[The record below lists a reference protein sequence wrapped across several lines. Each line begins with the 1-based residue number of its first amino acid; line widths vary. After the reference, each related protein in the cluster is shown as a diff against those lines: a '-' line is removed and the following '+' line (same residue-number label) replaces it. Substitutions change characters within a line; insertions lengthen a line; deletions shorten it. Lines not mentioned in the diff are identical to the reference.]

1 MAYISNTPRGPL
13 TKYGGASISAPGSK
27 VKPPANKGTTG
38 VTFGMPTNITNAQI
52 PSPNV
57 GNTQTSTPSAVT
69 GNAFSGY
76 TPMPPSSMEPNNRS
90 GGTPYKPQTAPAPAN
105 AGGGGLASP
114 GNYNPNQEG
123 MSNLMTGLG
132 DLASTLQSYQ
142 KGLVAP
148 SGLNKYGLDNGKG
161 LSGYNYDK
169 DGNASGKKSPSQFGQ
184 FTEGLYEKKGPSKDQ
199 SDYLRKVE
207 EASRRG
213 EEIGQRAQEISDMYG
228 SEIARVGNLGAGAVA
243 GNMSTGTDVVGRGN
257 ANLAAD
263 SANNRMSALSAAQAA
278 ALQGTGQQLEASQ
291 QGITGMNN
299 ALTGANTQQQLGQ
312 QALQA
317 GGQLAQP
324 QVAQYGQTVFDPLT
338 GQYTGAGGAMDPGVQ
353 SQQLAQQVM
362 SGQMTYD
369 QAMASLGYAG
379 GAGTNFLNNALT
391 SMGGNPLE
399 LQAQNAAQQAN
410 IATEG
415 TAETNVALTGY
426 DNATQTYMKM
436 QNASQAAKSQAA
448 DLLNVMNT
456 VQVNN
461 QPLLRANT
469 AINRIAEET
478 NDPGV
483 KAFQVALQEAQ
494 ALYQRLLFA
503 GTGTPTGVEQR
514 ALAVLD
520 GSATPEVTA
529 AAIQQLEGA
538 ANNMLRAQEQ
548 TMNDFRGMINSGGQS
563 GGGNAP
569 TGGSGGIW
577 DW

>member
-1 MAYISNTPRGPL
+1 
-13 TKYGGASISAPGSK
+13 
-27 VKPPANKGTTG
+27 
-38 VTFGMPTNITNAQI
+38 
-52 PSPNV
+52 
-57 GNTQTSTPSAVT
+57 
-69 GNAFSGY
+69 
-76 TPMPPSSMEPNNRS
+76 
-90 GGTPYKPQTAPAPAN
+90 
-105 AGGGGLASP
+105 
-114 GNYNPNQEG
+114 
-123 MSNLMTGLG
+123 
-132 DLASTLQSYQ
+132 
-142 KGLVAP
+142 
-148 SGLNKYGLDNGKG
+148 
-161 LSGYNYDK
+161 
-169 DGNASGKKSPSQFGQ
+169 
-184 FTEGLYEKKGPSKDQ
+184 
-199 SDYLRKVE
+199 
-207 EASRRG
+207 
-213 EEIGQRAQEISDMYG
+213 
-228 SEIARVGNLGAGAVA
+228 
-243 GNMSTGTDVVGRGN
+243 
-257 ANLAAD
+257 
-263 SANNRMSALSAAQAA
+263 
-278 ALQGTGQQLEASQ
+278 
-291 QGITGMNN
+291 
-299 ALTGANTQQQLGQ
+299 
-312 QALQA
+312 
-317 GGQLAQP
+317 
-324 QVAQYGQTVFDPLT
+324 
-338 GQYTGAGGAMDPGVQ
+338 
-353 SQQLAQQVM
+353 
-362 SGQMTYD
+362 MTYD

-548 TMNDFRGMINSGGQS
+548 TMNDFRGMINSGGGNS
-563 GGGNAP
+563 NGGG
-569 TGGSGGIW
+569 GGGPITWESLL
-577 DW
+577 D